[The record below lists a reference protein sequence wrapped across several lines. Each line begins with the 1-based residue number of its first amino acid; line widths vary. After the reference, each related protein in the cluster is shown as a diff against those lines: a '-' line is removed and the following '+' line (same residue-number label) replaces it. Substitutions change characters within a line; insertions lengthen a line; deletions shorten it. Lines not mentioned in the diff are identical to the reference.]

1 MKLRSVIFGWA
12 GLAAY
17 SVILF
22 LLMTFYRLPVDK
34 IIAAS
39 VERLTASRLCIG
51 ASKVSPILPP
61 RYRLEDI
68 SYGVAWGDILAKG
81 TLTSLILGPD
91 YVGLLRGYL
100 PMKFKGMLPRGY
112 FQGRTGVSIIGGVR
126 NSSFRIK
133 IEDLFLEDLEVLGPL
148 VNRELRGR
156 LNGEIELKGD
166 LTDPTKIT
174 GTGRFLVEKG
184 SIGTKID
191 LPGMDTVPFERMR
204 LGFSIKD
211 GILTLNESDMNGPMF
226 SGNLSGTISCRKKLS
241 GSLLN
246 MTARMTPGPL
256 LKNNQMAKQF
266 LGKSRSGDG
275 PMIVRIGGRV
285 ERPSIRWSK
294 G

>member
-1 MKLRSVIFGWA
+1 MIFGWA
-12 GLAAY
+12 GLAVY
-17 SVILF
+17 LVVLF

-34 IIAAS
+34 IIAAT
-39 VERLTASRLCIG
+39 VERLTDSRLCIG

-61 RYRLEDI
+61 RYKLEDV
-68 SYGVAWGDILAKG
+68 SYRVAWGDTMARG

-91 YVGLLRGYL
+91 YIGLLRGYL

-112 FQGRTGVSIIGGVR
+112 FQGKTGISMIGGVR
-126 NSSFRIK
+126 NSSFRIQ

-148 VNRELRGR
+148 INRELRGR

-166 LTDPTKIT
+166 LKDPTKLT

-191 LPGMDTVPFERMR
+191 LPGMERVPFERMR

-226 SGNLSGTISCRKKLS
+226 SGNLSGTITWRKKLS
-241 GSLLN
+241 RSLLN
-246 MTARMTPGPL
+246 MTAKMTPGPL
-256 LKNNQMAKQF
+256 LKNNEMAKQF
-266 LGKSRSGDG
+266 LGKSRRGDG
-275 PMIVRIGGRV
+275 PMIVKIGGRV
-285 ERPSIRWSK
+285 QRPSIRWNK